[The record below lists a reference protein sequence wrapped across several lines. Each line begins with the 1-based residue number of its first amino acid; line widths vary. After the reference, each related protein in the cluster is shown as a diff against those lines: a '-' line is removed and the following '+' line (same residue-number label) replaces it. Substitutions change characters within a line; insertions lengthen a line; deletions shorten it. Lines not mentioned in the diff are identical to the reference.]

1 MPLIENIV
9 YLCIMEE
16 NKNLD
21 QFQGKPKLPTKLL
34 NDVKQ
39 IVDHGIRDA
48 YDKVNTVAIHT
59 YWQIGRRIVEEE
71 QHGNRRADYG
81 SGLITLLA
89 DELSLEYAQGFSA
102 RDLRNYRQLYLC
114 FNDLEIWYTRVPNL
128 KWSH

>member
-1 MPLIENIV
+1 
-9 YLCIMEE
+9 MEE

-89 DELSLEYAQGFSA
+89 D
-102 RDLRNYRQLYLC
+102 
-114 FNDLEIWYTRVPNL
+114 
-128 KWSH
+128 